1 MNSPLR
7 AAFDAK
13 RILTAPRKP
22 NRMAKASRSTKEVP
36 KQGRDRAA
44 ILGLGGSPRRRGNSD
59 VLVQTI
65 LAGARSAGSRTQA
78 VQLRDVQYQPCIGC
92 EQCRRSGRCTGL
104 MDGMAHLYPML
115 ETSRG
120 LVLVS
125 PTHNYNVTAWMKAF
139 IDRLYCYYIFD
150 DRRPRGWSS
159 RLAGQGRKAVL
170 AAVCEQAAAEDMG
183 FTLAAMRRPLEALGY
198 AVLAE
203 LPVYGIFDRG
213 GVQQHPEV
221 LRQAAGLGRR
231 LAEAL
236 AGPESR

>member
-1 MNSPLR
+1 MDKGSPST
-7 AAFDAK
+7 AK
-13 RILTAPRKP
+13 H
-22 NRMAKASRSTKEVP
+22 RS
-36 KQGRDRAA
+36 QARGRAA
-44 ILGLGGSPRRRGNSD
+44 ILGVGGSPRRRGNSD

-65 LAGARSAGSRTQA
+65 LAGARAAGGRTRA

-104 MDGMAHLYPML
+104 TDGMGHLYPML
-115 ETSRG
+115 EASRG

-139 IDRLYCYYIFD
+139 IDRLYCYYSFD
-150 DRRPRGWSS
+150 DRRPRGWTS

-170 AAVCEQAAAEDMG
+170 AAVCEQEGEEDMG

-203 LPVYGIFDRG
+203 LPVYAIFDRG
-213 GVQQHPEV
+213 GVKHHPEI
-221 LRQAAGLGRR
+221 LRRADGLGRL
-231 LAEAL
+231 LAEAIAAL
-236 AGPESR
+236 AGQ